1 MYSSIT
7 DGYLGNKHMAPLG
20 STTEV
25 YADKKLDGSGEGGV
39 AVLNIMQ
46 TFLYTDVLLTIG
58 SYLVQYIF
66 NCYAS

>member
-25 YADKKLDGSGEGGV
+25 YADKKLDGREGGV

-46 TFLYTDVLLTIG
+46 TFLYTDVLLMIW